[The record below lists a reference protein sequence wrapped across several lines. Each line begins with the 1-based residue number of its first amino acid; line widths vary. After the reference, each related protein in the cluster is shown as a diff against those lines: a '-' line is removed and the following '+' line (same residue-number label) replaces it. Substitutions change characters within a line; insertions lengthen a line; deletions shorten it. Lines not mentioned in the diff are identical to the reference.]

1 MPSVDRMVVA
11 SHPKSRG
18 PCAGDRIPEHSEC
31 SGEIAAIPV
40 KPALWGCTGLDFY
53 LCFCFPVNHFGVSV
67 SQVWKQQVCNFGRTF
82 LSEFLIVLL
91 FRVWRWVTM
100 KRLVPLVKTGAV
112 LFVALPALPILG
124 KRVKRKIGD

>member
-1 MPSVDRMVVA
+1 MVT
-11 SHPKSRG
+11 SHPRSLR
-18 PCAGDRIPEHSEC
+18 PCARDRIPEHSEC

-40 KPALWGCTGLDFY
+40 KPALWGCTGIDFY

-91 FRVWRWVTM
+91 FGVWGWVAM
-100 KRLVPLVKTGAV
+100 KRLVPQV
-112 LFVALPALPILG
+112 
-124 KRVKRKIGD
+124 KIGHSLFYSSARPPHFRQKGKKEDD